1 MALDKDIKELICAGF
16 SGIWV
21 ETLECDDAI
30 ASIRKMTDDNKW
42 NLELWDIDRQ
52 FYSKVTPAPSPLHPL
67 KYLADLAEIAP
78 PNSPPVVLVL
88 KNFHRFLANPE
99 VLQTLANRAAL
110 GKGVGQF
117 IVIVSP
123 VLQLQPEI
131 EKLFT
136 VVHHELPNT
145 AQLTK
150 TCNDLINDNVNDN
163 PAFIKPTADEVQAVV
178 DASRGLTRQE
188 AENAYALSFVQNKKL
203 SSDVIWNI
211 KAQTLEKSG
220 TLTLYR
226 GDANFQNLGGL
237 DNLKQ
242 FCLRA
247 MRRQGEKNVDK
258 RPKGVLLLSPPGCG
272 KSQFAKALGNE
283 VGRPTV
289 MLDFGSLMG
298 KFVGESEGNMRRA
311 LKQVDAMAPCV
322 LFVDEIEK
330 GLAGV
335 GNSGQNDSGVG
346 ARLFGTLLTWLNDHT
361 SDVFFIGTCNDA
373 SQLPAPFA
381 RAERF
386 DGIFFVD
393 LPGDEQRAT
402 IWDIYLDQFGID
414 KSQAKPD
421 DSNWTGAEIK
431 SCCRLAALLEVT
443 LLEAAQNVVPV
454 SVTSAEQIES
464 LRSWATG
471 RCLSADN
478 AGLYS
483 RVGKA
488 RSVVAP
494 QKPRKVINAT
504 SVN

>member
-1 MALDKDIKELICAGF
+1 MSLEKEIKELVCAGF

-21 ETLECDDAI
+21 ESQECDDAI
-30 ASIRKMTDDNKW
+30 ASIRRVTEEKEWGFDV
-42 NLELWDIDRQ
+42 WDIDRQ
-52 FYSKVTPAPSPLHPL
+52 LYSGTAPAPGPLQALRFLDQPQAKQPML
-67 KYLADLAEIAP
+67 
-78 PNSPPVVLVL
+78 LVL
-88 KNFHRFLANPE
+88 KNFHRFLGNPE
-99 VLQTLANRAAL
+99 VLQALANRVVQ
-110 GKGVGQF
+110 GKGEGKHII
-117 IVIVSP
+117 IVAP
-123 VLQLQPEI
+123 VLQLQPEV

-136 VVHHELPNT
+136 VVHHELPDLE
-145 AQLTK
+145 QLK
-150 TCNDLINDNVNDN
+150 TVCNELFPDGS
-163 PAFIKPTADEVQAVV
+163 PFAKPTEQDVAAVV

-188 AENAYALSFVQNKKL
+188 AENAFALSLVRNNKL
-203 SSDVIWNI
+203 SPDTIWGI

-220 TLTLYR
+220 TMTLYR
-226 GDANFQNLGGL
+226 GDANFENLGGL
-237 DNLKQ
+237 ENLKS

-247 MRRQGEKNVDK
+247 MRRQGETNVEK

-335 GNSGQNDSGVG
+335 GSSGQTDSGVS

-393 LPGDEQRAT
+393 LPGADQRAA
-402 IWDIYLDQFGID
+402 IWDIYLKHFGVD
-414 KSQAKPD
+414 ASQEKPD
-421 DSNWTGAEIK
+421 DANWTGAEIK
-431 SCCRLAALLEVT
+431 SCCRLAALLDIPLV
-443 LLEAAQNVVPV
+443 EAAQNVVPI
-454 SVTSAEQIES
+454 SVTSAEQIER
-464 LRSWATG
+464 LRGWAEG

-478 AGLYS
+478 RGIYT

-488 RSVVAP
+488 AVTAARPRRVAAP
-494 QKPRKVINAT
+494 AKG
-504 SVN
+504 

>member
-1 MALDKDIKELICAGF
+1 MLFRSVCAGF

-21 ETLECDDAI
+21 ETAECDDAVATI
-30 ASIRKMTDDNKW
+30 KKLAEDRKWGFDI
-42 NLELWDIDRQ
+42 WDIDRQ
-52 FYSKVTPAPSPLHPL
+52 LYSGLKAAPGPLQAIRILDEP
-67 KYLADLAEIAP
+67 KTIETQI
-78 PNSPPVVLVL
+78 LVL
-88 KNFHRFLANPE
+88 KNFHRFLPNPE
-99 VLQTLANRAAL
+99 VVQALANRVVQ
-110 GKGVGQF
+110 GKGTGQYVI
-117 IVIVSP
+117 IVAPTVA
-123 VLQLQPEI
+123 LQPEV

-136 VVHHELPNT
+136 VVHHELPDEE
-145 AQLTK
+145 QLRSI
-150 TCNDLINDNVNDN
+150 CNDLFTDDTTG
-163 PAFIKPTADEVQAVV
+163 FEKPSDDQVTGVV
-178 DASRGLTRQE
+178 EAARGLTRQE
-188 AENAYALSFVQNKKL
+188 AENAYALSLVRHNKL
-203 SSDVIWNI
+203 EPDTIWGI

-220 TLTLYR
+220 TMTLYR
-226 GDANFQNLGGL
+226 GDANFDNLGGL
-237 DNLKQ
+237 ENLKQ

-247 MRRQGEKNVDK
+247 MRKQGEKHVDR

-335 GNSGQNDSGVG
+335 GSSGQTDSGVS

-386 DGIFFVD
+386 DGVFFVD
-393 LPGDEQRAT
+393 LPGEEQRKQ
-402 IWDIYLDQFGID
+402 IWDIYLNHFNVDRGQT
-414 KSQAKPD
+414 KPD
-421 DSNWTGAEIK
+421 DTNWTGAEIK
-431 SCCRLAALLEVT
+431 SCCRLASLLDIPLVD
-443 LLEAAQNVVPV
+443 AAQNVVPV

-464 LRSWATG
+464 LRKWAEG

-478 AGLYS
+478 AGLYA
-483 RVGKA
+483 RVG
-488 RSVVAP
+488 RRTPVATTSR
-494 QKPRKVINAT
+494 RKVSASPSEN
-504 SVN
+504 

>member
-1 MALDKDIKELICAGF
+1 LRFLDQPQPKQPML
-16 SGIWV
+16 
-21 ETLECDDAI
+21 
-30 ASIRKMTDDNKW
+30 
-42 NLELWDIDRQ
+42 
-52 FYSKVTPAPSPLHPL
+52 
-67 KYLADLAEIAP
+67 
-78 PNSPPVVLVL
+78 LVL
-88 KNFHRFLANPE
+88 KNFHRFLGNPE
-99 VLQTLANRAAL
+99 VLQALANRVVQ
-110 GKGVGQF
+110 GKGEGKHII
-117 IVIVSP
+117 IVAP
-123 VLQLQPEI
+123 VLQLQPEV

-136 VVHHELPNT
+136 VVHHELPDLP
-145 AQLTK
+145 QLT
-150 TCNDLINDNVNDN
+150 TVCNELFPDGSPFAK
-163 PAFIKPTADEVQAVV
+163 PAEQDVAAVV

-188 AENAYALSFVQNKKL
+188 AENAFALSLVRNNKL
-203 SSDVIWNI
+203 SPDTIWGI

-220 TLTLYR
+220 TMTLYR
-226 GDANFQNLGGL
+226 GDANFENLGGL
-237 DNLKQ
+237 ENLKS

-247 MRRQGEKNVDK
+247 MRRQGETNVEK

-335 GNSGQNDSGVG
+335 GSSGQTDSGVS

-393 LPGDEQRAT
+393 LPGADQRAA
-402 IWDIYLDQFGID
+402 IWDIYLKHFGVD
-414 KSQAKPD
+414 ESQEKPD
-421 DSNWTGAEIK
+421 DANWTGAEIK
-431 SCCRLAALLEVT
+431 SCCRLAALLDIPLV
-443 LLEAAQNVVPV
+443 EAAQNVVPI
-454 SVTSAEQIES
+454 SVTSAEQIER
-464 LRSWATG
+464 LRGWAEG

-478 AGLYS
+478 RGIYT
-483 RVGKA
+483 RVGKPA
-488 RSVVAP
+488 VTTQRPRRVAAP
-494 QKPRKVINAT
+494 AKG
-504 SVN
+504 

>member
-1 MALDKDIKELICAGF
+1 MSLENEIKELVCAGF

-21 ETLECDDAI
+21 ESQECDDAI
-30 ASIRKMTDDNKW
+30 DSIR
-42 NLELWDIDRQ
+42 ELAAEKDWGFDVWDIDREL
-52 FYSKVTPAPSPLHPL
+52 YSAATKAPGPVEAL
-67 KYLADLAEIAP
+67 KYLDHPQQKSTTIF
-78 PNSPPVVLVL
+78 VL
-88 KNFHRFLANPE
+88 KNFHRFLGNPQ
-99 VLQTLANRAAL
+99 VLQTLANRL
-110 GKGVGQF
+110 VTGKSKGQH
-117 IVIVSP
+117 IVIMAP
-123 VLQLQPEI
+123 VVALQPEV

-136 VVHHELPNT
+136 VVHHELPDR
-145 AQLTK
+145 AQLT
-150 TCNDLINDNVNDN
+150 TLCNKLFTTDSEFKKPADND
-163 PAFIKPTADEVQAVV
+163 VQIVV
-178 DASRGLTRQE
+178 DAAKGLTRQE
-188 AENAYALSFVQNKKL
+188 AEDAFALSLVRNKKL
-203 SSDVIWNI
+203 TADTIWTI

-220 TLTLYR
+220 TLSLYR
-226 GDANFQNLGGL
+226 GDANFENLGGL
-237 DNLKQ
+237 ENLKH

-247 MRRQGEKNVDK
+247 MRRQGEMNVDK

-335 GNSGQNDSGVG
+335 GNGGANDSGVS

-386 DGIFFVD
+386 DGVFFVD
-393 LPGDEQRAT
+393 LPASDQRAA
-402 IWDIYLDQFGID
+402 IWDIYLEHFGID
-414 KSQAKPD
+414 KGQAKPD

-431 SCCRLAALLEVT
+431 SCCRLAALLEIPLV
-443 LLEAAQNVVPV
+443 ESAQNVVPV
-454 SVTSAEQIES
+454 SVTSAEQIEH
-464 LRSWATG
+464 LRNWAEG

-478 AGLYS
+478 KGIYT
-483 RVGKA
+483 RVGKPVQQPTT
-488 RSVVAP
+488 R
-494 QKPRKVINAT
+494 RRM
-504 SVN
+504 VNGSSAN

>member
-1 MALDKDIKELICAGF
+1 MPLNKEIKELVSAGF
-16 SGIWV
+16 SGIWI
-21 ETLECDDAI
+21 ETAECDCAVKTI
-30 ASIRKMTDDNKW
+30 EETASKENWGFDV
-42 NLELWDIDRQ
+42 WDIDAKL
-52 FYSKVTPAPSPLHPL
+52 YSNRMECPGPIQALRSLVELPKTHNVQ
-67 KYLADLAEIAP
+67 I
-78 PNSPPVVLVL
+78 LVL
-88 KNFHRFLANPE
+88 KNFHRFLPNPE
-99 VLQTLANRAAL
+99 VTQMLANRVAH
-110 GKGVGQF
+110 GKQSSQIV
-117 IVIVSP
+117 VIVAP

-136 VVHHELPNT
+136 VIHHDLPDET
-145 AQLTK
+145 QLRAI
-150 TCNDLINDNVNDN
+150 CDGVFVGNDFARPEDDKINN
-163 PAFIKPTADEVQAVV
+163 AVE
-178 DASRGLTRQE
+178 ASRGLTATE
-188 AENAYALSFVQNKKL
+188 AENAYALSLVRHNTL
-203 SSDVIWNI
+203 EPDTIWGI

-220 TLTLYR
+220 NMSLYR
-226 GDANFQNLGGL
+226 GNASFNALGGL

-335 GNSGQNDSGVG
+335 GGSGQTDSGVS

-393 LPGDEQRAT
+393 LPGAEQRQQ
-402 IWDIYLDQFGID
+402 IWDLYLTHFGID
-414 KSQAKPD
+414 SNQPKPND
-421 DSNWTGAEIK
+421 ENWTGAEIK
-431 SCCRLAALLEVT
+431 SCCRLAALLDVT
-443 LLEAAQNVVPV
+443 LVEAAQNVVPI
-454 SVTSAEQIES
+454 SVTSSEQIES
-464 LRSWATG
+464 LRHWAAG

-478 AGLYS
+478 PGLYT
-483 RVGKA
+483 RVGRQA
-488 RSVVAP
+488 VS
-494 QKPRKVINAT
+494 AT
-504 SVN
+504 AGKGRRLSQIVESGN